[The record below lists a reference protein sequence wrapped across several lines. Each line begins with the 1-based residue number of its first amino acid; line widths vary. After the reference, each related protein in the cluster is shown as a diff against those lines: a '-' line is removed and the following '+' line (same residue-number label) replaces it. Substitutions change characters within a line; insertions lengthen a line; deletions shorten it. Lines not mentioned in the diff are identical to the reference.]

1 MFKYP
6 VNFTQNDTD
15 QGYVLTCDDIP
26 AVIAYGNTVSEALD
40 AGKESLEAAIES
52 YLEDKK
58 LVPVPSKTK
67 RGQHG
72 IELPTSLAAKV
83 LLLNEMIAQNV
94 RPAELARML
103 NTTPQEVN
111 RLTNVRHTTRID
123 GITAALQALGK
134 QLYVRVV

>member
-6 VNFTQNDTD
+6 VSIAQNDTEL
-15 QGYVLTCDDIP
+15 GYVLTFNDIP
-26 AVIAYGNTVSEALD
+26 NVVAKAQTISAVMDKGRMA
-40 AGKESLEAAIES
+40 LEAAIELF
-52 YLEDKK
+52 LEDKK
-58 LVPVPSKTK
+58 LVPTPTKMK
-67 RGQHG
+67 RGQLG

-83 LLLNEMIAQNV
+83 LLLNEMITQKV
-94 RPAELARML
+94 RPAELARKL

-123 GITAALQALGK
+123 GITAALQVLGK

>member
-6 VNFTQNDTD
+6 VSLVENDTED
-15 QGYVLTCDDIP
+15 GYVLTCDDIP
-26 AVIAYGNTVSEALD
+26 SVTAYGKTISEALD
-40 AGKESLEAAIES
+40 AGKHLLEAMIES

-72 IELPTSLAAKV
+72 IQLPTSLAAKV

-123 GITAALQALGK
+123 GITAALQVLGK
-134 QLYVRVV
+134 QLQVRVC

>member
-6 VNFTQNDTD
+6 ITITQNDTEP
-15 QGYVLTCDDIP
+15 GYVLTCDDIP
-26 AVIAYGNTVSEALD
+26 SVMAFGVTISEALD
-40 AGKESLEAAIES
+40 AGKVAIETAIEY

-58 LVPVPSKTK
+58 LVPVPSKAK

-83 LLLNEMIAQNV
+83 LLLNEMITQNV

-123 GITAALQALGK
+123 GITAALQVLGK
-134 QLYVRVV
+134 QLHVRVA

>member
-6 VNFTQNDTD
+6 VTLTQSDTA
-15 QGYVLTCDDIP
+15 QGYVLSSDDIP
-26 AVIAYGNTVSEALD
+26 DVITQGATIAAALD
-40 AGKESLEAAIES
+40 AGKIALEAAIES
-52 YLEDKK
+52 YLEEKK
-58 LVPVPSKTK
+58 LVPTPSKAK

-72 IELPTSLAAKV
+72 IEIPTSLAAKV
-83 LLLNEMIAQNV
+83 LLLNEMITQKV

-123 GITAALQALGK
+123 GITAALQVLGK
-134 QLYVRVV
+134 QLYVRVA

>member
-6 VNFTQNDTD
+6 VNLAKSDTN

-26 AVIAYGNTVSEALD
+26 SVMAFGNSISDVLN
-40 AGKESLEAAIES
+40 AGKMALENAIEL

-58 LVPVPSKTK
+58 LVPVPSKVK

-83 LLLNEMIAQNV
+83 LLLNEMITQNV

-134 QLYVRVV
+134 QLQVRVA

>member
-6 VNFTQNDTD
+6 VSLIQSDTA
-15 QGYVLTCDDIP
+15 QGYLLTCDDIP
-26 AVIAYGNTVSEALD
+26 SVIAHGHTIAAALD
-40 AGKESLEAAIES
+40 AGKIVLEAAIES

-58 LVPVPSKTK
+58 LVPTPSKAK

-83 LLLNEMIAQNV
+83 LLLNEMITQKV

-123 GITAALQALGK
+123 GIAAALQVLGK
-134 QLYVRVV
+134 QLYVRLV

>member
-6 VNFTQNDTD
+6 VNIAQSDTE

-26 AVIAYGNTVSEALD
+26 TVIAFGNSVSEVLD
-40 AGKESLEAAIES
+40 AGKASLEAAIES
-52 YLEDKK
+52 YLDDKK
-58 LVPVPSKTK
+58 LVPVPSRVK
-67 RGQHG
+67 RGQYG

-134 QLYVRVV
+134 QLQVRVA

>member
-6 VNFTQNDTD
+6 VSLTQSDTAH
-15 QGYVLTCDDIP
+15 GYLLTCDDISG
-26 AVIAYGNTVSEALD
+26 VTAYGDTISVALD
-40 AGKESLEAAIES
+40 AGKVALEAAIES

-58 LVPVPSKTK
+58 LVPTPSKAK

-72 IELPTSLAAKV
+72 IEIPTSLAAKV
-83 LLLNEMIAQNV
+83 LLLNEMITQKV

-123 GITAALQALGK
+123 GITAALQVLGK

>member
-6 VNFTQNDTD
+6 VNIAKSDTN

-26 AVIAYGNTVSEALD
+26 SVMAFGDTISEVLN
-40 AGKESLEAAIES
+40 AGKVALETAIEL

-58 LVPVPSKTK
+58 MVPVPSRVK
-67 RGQHG
+67 RGQYG

-123 GITAALQALGK
+123 GITAALQVLGK
-134 QLYVRVV
+134 QLQVRVA

>member
-6 VNFTQNDTD
+6 VSIIQNDTEN
-15 QGYVLTCDDIP
+15 GYMLTCDDIP
-26 AVIAYGNTVSEALD
+26 SVNVFGSNISEALD
-40 AGKESLEAAIES
+40 AGKKALEAAIEL

-58 LVPVPSKTK
+58 LVPVPSKIK

-83 LLLNEMIAQNV
+83 LLLNEMISQNV

-123 GITAALQALGK
+123 GITAALQVLGK
-134 QLYVRVV
+134 QLQVRVF

>member
-6 VNFTQNDTD
+6 VNIVASDTQ
-15 QGYVLTCDDIP
+15 QGYILTCDDIP
-26 AVIAYGNTVSEALD
+26 SVIAFGNNVSEALA
-40 AGKESLEAAIES
+40 AGKEALEATIES
-52 YLEDKK
+52 FLEDKK

-83 LLLNEMIAQNV
+83 LLLNEMISQNV

-123 GITAALQALGK
+123 GITAALQVLGK
-134 QLYVRVV
+134 QLQVRVC